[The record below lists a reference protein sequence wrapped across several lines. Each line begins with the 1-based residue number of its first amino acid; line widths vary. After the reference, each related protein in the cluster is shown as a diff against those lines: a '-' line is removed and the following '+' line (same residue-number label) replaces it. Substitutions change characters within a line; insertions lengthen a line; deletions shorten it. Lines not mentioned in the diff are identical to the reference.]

1 MEGFAMG
8 IIGFLAVPLGYV
20 MRAIYG
26 AVQNYGVAIILFTAL
41 VKVCLLPLTIHQQKS
56 TAKMSV
62 FSPMIQDIQ
71 KKYAKD
77 QERAQEEMMKLQE
90 EYGFSPTAGC
100 AHGPDPADHVRR
112 DRTGVPAA
120 AVRAD
125 DRQ

>member
-1 MEGFAMG
+1 MG

-62 FSPMIQDIQ
+62 FSPRTSRRSTPRIRNAPR
-71 KKYAKD
+71 KK
-77 QERAQEEMMKLQE
+77 
-90 EYGFSPTAGC
+90 
-100 AHGPDPADHVRR
+100 
-112 DRTGVPAA
+112 
-120 AVRAD
+120 
-125 DRQ
+125 

>member
-1 MEGFAMG
+1 MG

-62 FSPMIQDIQ
+62 FNPMIQEIQ

-77 QERAQEEMMKLQE
+77 QERAQEEMMK
-90 EYGFSPTAGC
+90 
-100 AHGPDPADHVRR
+100 HGPEPADHVRR